1 MIHIM
6 PAIISMNNCINAM
19 NTAHLLSEIEDNEEI
34 EEEVLEVLNKD
45 IPIELKIDFE
55 SNDESIKV
63 SDVKGEF
70 LDAETFNK
78 ITENAKNVGL
88 ITKDKYE
95 DIRFEACPRLKT
107 EDIPTTSRL

>member
-55 SNDESIKV
+55 SNESIKV

-78 ITENAKNVGL
+78 IIENAKNVGL

-95 DIRFEACPRLKT
+95 DIHYK
-107 EDIPTTSRL
+107 